1 MDLEVDEATL
11 LRAYSLETLEPSAFH
26 HFDHNEE
33 GSTSATV
40 TVNEEPDPLGLH
52 ARIATRQFPKDVRT
66 QVSVS
71 SKTFDPKVFL
81 STIHPD
87 ATFADLSFGL
97 SQLKENIEQRS
108 QALKVLVQDN
118 FDRFVAVKATTDG
131 VYREMKES
139 EGGPLRPESD
149 YGVGQLRSILGSASA
164 RADQVF
170 TPVLENNLKAMKLRS
185 TLGVFERSKFF
196 FNLPGNLA
204 ESVEAGKY
212 DVALR
217 DYEKGKYLLENRPG
231 QLLAFNQGAAAADGK
246 VTDREKQ
253 QQERVFRKV
262 WDAVEDTMQDMQRKL
277 FASLREPKR
286 SVEEHE
292 KTIEILLELSPK
304 EDPVAAFL
312 ESQHSHIS
320 RLMRS
325 SYESARRK
333 FDTSKAANDLL
344 TRTDKDRARDIQ
356 SCLRQVGR
364 GDPDFERNFS
374 APSWQAALQLVKVVS
389 DNLTSTLPSFW
400 RVCKNHADGK
410 FQKSKAPASGLQHR
424 ARSWA
429 SESIESYVE
438 LLSSFF
444 TLTDVSLLARQP
456 LGSVPG
462 WVPSNTCCMTAAH
475 YMHLILQEL
484 AETVTTLTAM
494 DIGHTPATLKS
505 LTTNARFMFT
515 EVLCNLWQAD
525 AKLFYMLE
533 DWTINPDEQ
542 STTLFLKDLSS
553 FHKSNAR
560 AAYHIASGRSRD
572 PYDATGSRSRDTG
585 VSSEF
590 TSRVKGAFLDALYA
604 YLDGIVHLAFSE
616 YDPLDPT
623 ISTSHKVVGNSRL
636 TVDVQELDTRILL
649 SVTNLSHLN
658 RIAIP
663 TMAKQFQ
670 EVFHC
675 KMSDDLATIDE
686 VATQLDKILFE
697 DFLKRKSETVASVFR
712 RGILHGGIDWQTL
725 QRPSGVQPFI
735 YEALLALVQVHAQV
749 QSVTRPLVNRT
760 ITTLLERL
768 TIVILDSFRKIPRF
782 GMGGMLQA
790 TLEIEFVH
798 QTLGAF
804 VSPAAE
810 GTLKQI
816 YEVISTKYGGGGG
829 GAANNK
835 ESEEVLQRELAGVK
849 KTLVA
854 SRKATALE
862 FLCFRRSSGGG
873 GSGGGAIKSASSIS
887 PSTSATT
894 SGPSPSS
901 STSTSTAPPSS
912 SSRSEVR
919 SASRSAAPR
928 SRVQ

>member
-1 MDLEVDEATL
+1 MDLEIDEATL
-11 LRAYSLETLEPSAFH
+11 LRAYSLETLEPTAFH
-26 HFDHNEE
+26 NFDHHEE
-33 GSTSATV
+33 ESSAAAIPSH
-40 TVNEEPDPLGLH
+40 EEADPLGLH
-52 ARIATRQFPKDVRT
+52 PRIATRQFPKEIRN

-87 ATFADLSFGL
+87 ATFADLSHGL
-97 SQLKENIEQRS
+97 NQLKDNIEQRS

-149 YGVGQLRSILGSASA
+149 YGAGELRNILSSASA

-196 FNLPGNLA
+196 FNLPGSLA
-204 ESVEAGKY
+204 QSIEAGKY
-212 DVALR
+212 ETALR
-217 DYEKGKYLLENRPG
+217 DYEKGKYLLENRPA
-231 QLLAFNQGAAAADGK
+231 QLLAFNTGQAGDPRAQQG
-246 VTDREKQ
+246 TERERQ
-253 QQERVFRKV
+253 QQQRVFRKV
-262 WDAVEDTMQDMQRKL
+262 WDAVEETMKGMERKL

-286 SVEEHE
+286 PVEEHE
-292 KTIEILLELSPK
+292 KTIEVLLELAPK

-312 ESQHSHIS
+312 ESQHKHIS
-320 RLMRS
+320 NLMRTS
-325 SYESARRK
+325 FENAKRK
-333 FDTSKAANDLL
+333 VDTAKAMNDLL
-344 TRTDKDRARDIQ
+344 TRTDKDRARDVQ
-356 SCLRQVGR
+356 YCLRQVGR
-364 GDPDFERNFS
+364 GDPDFERSFG
-374 APSWQAALQLVKVVS
+374 AAHWQSFLQLIRVVS
-389 DNLTSTLPSFW
+389 ENLTSTLPSFW

-410 FQKSKAPASGLQHR
+410 FPKSTAPGIQKR

-429 SESIESYVE
+429 TESIENFVQ

-444 TLTDVSLLARQP
+444 TLTDMAILARQP
-456 LGSVPG
+456 LSSVPP
-462 WVPSNTCCMTAAH
+462 WVPTSTCCMTAAH

-484 AETVTTLTAM
+484 SDTATTLSAM
-494 DIGHTPATLKS
+494 DIGRTPETLQ
-505 LTTNARFMFT
+505 TFMTNARFMFT

-525 AKLFYMLE
+525 AKIFHMLE

-542 STTLFLKDLSS
+542 STTLFLKDLSA

-560 AAYHIASGRSRD
+560 AAYHIASGRSQN
-572 PYDATGSRSRDTG
+572 PYDSSVNRSRDTG

-590 TSRVKGAFLDALYA
+590 TSRIKGAFLDALYA

-623 ISTSHKVVGNSRL
+623 MSTSHKVVGNSRL

-670 EVFHC
+670 EVYHC
-675 KMSDDLATIDE
+675 KMSEDLTTIDQ

-697 DFLKRKSETVASVFR
+697 DFLNRKSETVASVFKQ
-712 RGILHGGIDWQTL
+712 GILSGIDWETVS
-725 QRPSGVQPFI
+725 RPSGVQPFI

-749 QSVTRPLVNRT
+749 QSVTKPLVNRT

-768 TIVILDSFRKIPRF
+768 ALVILDTFKRIPHI

-798 QTLGAF
+798 QTLSAF
-804 VSPAAE
+804 VSPSAE

-816 YEVISTKYGGGGG
+816 YSVISEKSGGGSG
-829 GAANNK
+829 
-835 ESEEVLQRELAGVK
+835 ESQEVLQRELEGVK

-862 FLCFRRSSGGG
+862 FLCFRRSSSS
-873 GSGGGAIKSASSIS
+873 GSGTAAGAAGASKSGSGIA
-887 PSTSATT
+887 PSTPT
-894 SGPSPSS
+894 
-901 STSTSTAPPSS
+901 
-912 SSRSEVR
+912 
-919 SASRSAAPR
+919 SAA
-928 SRVQ
+928 